1 MEHKTIILKPKKKKK
16 SDRQLNNIVSQE
28 VSFELYILAKKEQL
42 TDLGV
47 EIIIKM
53 WLNNNLFLTWN
64 WYNLSM
70 LLFSW

>member
-53 WLNNNLFLTWN
+53 RLNNNLFLTWN
-64 WYNLSM
+64 
-70 LLFSW
+70 

>member
-1 MEHKTIILKPKKKKK
+1 MEHKTLILKPKKKKK

-28 VSFELYILAKKEQL
+28 VSFKLYILAKKEQV

-70 LLFSW
+70 LPFSW

>member
-53 WLNNNLFLTWN
+53 WFNNNLFLTWN

-70 LLFSW
+70 LPFSW

>member
-53 WLNNNLFLTWN
+53 RLNNNLFLTWN

-70 LLFSW
+70 LSFSW

>member
-1 MEHKTIILKPKKKKK
+1 MEHKTIILKPNKK

-70 LLFSW
+70 LSFSW

>member
-70 LLFSW
+70 LPFSW

>member
-28 VSFELYILAKKEQL
+28 VSFKLYILAKKEQV

-64 WYNLSM
+64 
-70 LLFSW
+70 

>member
-28 VSFELYILAKKEQL
+28 VSFKLYILAKKEQV
-42 TDLGV
+42 TDLRV

-64 WYNLSM
+64 
-70 LLFSW
+70 

>member
-1 MEHKTIILKPKKKKK
+1 MGHKTIILKPNKK

-64 WYNLSM
+64 
-70 LLFSW
+70 

>member
-53 WLNNNLFLTWN
+53 WFNNNLFLTWN
-64 WYNLSM
+64 
-70 LLFSW
+70 

>member
-1 MEHKTIILKPKKKKK
+1 MEHKTIINKPKKKKK

-28 VSFELYILAKKEQL
+28 VSFKLYILAKKEQV

-64 WYNLSM
+64 
-70 LLFSW
+70 

>member
-1 MEHKTIILKPKKKKK
+1 MEHKTIIHKPKKKKK

-28 VSFELYILAKKEQL
+28 VSFKLYILAKKEQV

-70 LLFSW
+70 LPFSW

>member
-1 MEHKTIILKPKKKKK
+1 MEHKTIILKPKKKK

-28 VSFELYILAKKEQL
+28 VSFKLYILAKKEQV

-64 WYNLSM
+64 
-70 LLFSW
+70 

>member
-70 LLFSW
+70 LSFSW

>member
-28 VSFELYILAKKEQL
+28 VSFKLYILAKKEQV

-70 LLFSW
+70 LPFSW

>member
-64 WYNLSM
+64 
-70 LLFSW
+70 